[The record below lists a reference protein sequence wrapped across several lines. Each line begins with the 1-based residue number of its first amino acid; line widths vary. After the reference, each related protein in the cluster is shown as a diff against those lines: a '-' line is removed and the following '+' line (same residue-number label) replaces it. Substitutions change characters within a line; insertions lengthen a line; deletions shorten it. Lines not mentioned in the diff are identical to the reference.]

1 MKGRVFRVSVGD
13 LNKDEVRA
21 YRTIQLIA
29 EDVQG
34 REVLTNF
41 HGMNFTS
48 DMLKSLVRK
57 WQTTIDAFVDVK
69 TTDGYTLRLFAL
81 GFTKKR
87 SNQRKLTSYA
97 QSSQVKRIRAKMVQV
112 MTREAASSD
121 LKQLFQKFVAES
133 IGKQIEFECEG
144 IYPLQN
150 VYVVKAKILKKPKF
164 DRTIL
169 FYLASFFL
177 EMHQFHIQ
185 PTNSLIFTPSQPKK
199 RMSVRLSSPL
209 LRRRATR
216 PDTSPSTLPLAFEL
230 DHVKNTTNTKTQSAN
245 NKNKKLQSSV
255 FQVILL
261 HLLSSMIFYS
271 DNRELSNS
279 SSSCI
284 SCFLKPSFGSI
295 NSSNAWKLAQ
305 ITNSLQKTLTW
316 LNASSYESPSFHI
329 R

>member
-1 MKGRVFRVSVGD
+1 MLVLASDGLKGRVFRVSVGD
-13 LNKDEVRA
+13 LNKDEARA

-87 SNQRKLTSYA
+87 ANQRKLTSYA

-112 MTREAASSD
+112 MSREASSSD

-164 DRTIL
+164 DP
-169 FYLASFFL
+169 Y
-177 EMHQFHIQ
+177 
-185 PTNSLIFTPSQPKK
+185 
-199 RMSVRLSSPL
+199 
-209 LRRRATR
+209 
-216 PDTSPSTLPLAFEL
+216 
-230 DHVKNTTNTKTQSAN
+230 
-245 NKNKKLQSSV
+245 
-255 FQVILL
+255 
-261 HLLSSMIFYS
+261 
-271 DNRELSNS
+271 
-279 SSSCI
+279 
-284 SCFLKPSFGSI
+284 
-295 NSSNAWKLAQ
+295 KLADLHAE
-305 ITNSLQKTLTW
+305 SAQKEDVG
-316 LNASSYESPSFHI
+316 ESVSDAPAKSDESGYQPEHAPVGM
-329 R
+329 